1 MAQRGHKVP
10 ASVAPW
16 LSPVWGEAVEGGGE
30 A

>member
-16 LSPVWGEAVEGGGE
+16 PSPVWVEAVEEGE
-30 A
+30 VV